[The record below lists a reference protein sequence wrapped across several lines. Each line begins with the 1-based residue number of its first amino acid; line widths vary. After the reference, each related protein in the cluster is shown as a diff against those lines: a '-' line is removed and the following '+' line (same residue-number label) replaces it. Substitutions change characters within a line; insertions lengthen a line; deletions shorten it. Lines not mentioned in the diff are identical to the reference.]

1 MRLLNGG
8 EKLQCGS
15 GDVFEAATLVSLLVL
30 LLLLLLL
37 LLRQLRLLLSV
48 ATTTAGLDC
57 ILFLLLLLPALR
69 TCGGGVKVPP
79 THASQVVENN
89 GEAFGP
95 LHISSALLNSVL
107 LRNGYRRVQ
116 VEEKEGMIEGTSYSE
131 AKKVVHASEGYVLMG
146 LVWALNLSY
155 QLV

>member
-8 EKLQCGS
+8 EKLQCCS

-37 LLRQLRLLLSV
+37 LRLLLLLLSV
-48 ATTTAGLDC
+48 VTITAGLDC
-57 ILFLLLLLPALR
+57 ILVLLLLPALR

-116 VEEKEGMIEGTSYSE
+116 VEEKGEMIEGRSYSE
-131 AKKVVHASEGYVLMG
+131 AKKVVHATVRGTC
-146 LVWALNLSY
+146 
-155 QLV
+155 